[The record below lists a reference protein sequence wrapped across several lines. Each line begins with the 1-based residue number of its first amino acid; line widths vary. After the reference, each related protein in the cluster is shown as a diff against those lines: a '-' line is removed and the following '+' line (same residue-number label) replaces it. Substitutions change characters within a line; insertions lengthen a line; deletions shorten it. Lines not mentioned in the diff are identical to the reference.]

1 MYILYTV
8 YIVSNCLTL
17 PIWRTKPIKRRKTRE
32 LKHNILISVN
42 IDCLCQSATFE
53 RADSKFIFS

>member
-1 MYILYTV
+1 M
-8 YIVSNCLTL
+8 L
-17 PIWRTKPIKRRKTRE
+17 PIWSTKPIKQRIMRE

-53 RADSKFIFS
+53 HADSNFIFS